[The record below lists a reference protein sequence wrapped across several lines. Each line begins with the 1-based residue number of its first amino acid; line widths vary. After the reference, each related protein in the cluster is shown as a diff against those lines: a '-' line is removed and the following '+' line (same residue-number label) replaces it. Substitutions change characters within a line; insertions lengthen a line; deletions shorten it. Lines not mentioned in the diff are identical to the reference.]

1 MKDTKSSKRSDSARL
16 GTLGWIGV
24 GVLFCFTGMTCDH
37 MAGKFPNGD

>member
-1 MKDTKSSKRSDSARL
+1 MKDTKSSKLSDSTRL

-24 GVLFCFTGMTCDH
+24 GVLFCFTGMTCDY